1 MRMTTEKWLEAI
13 RAVIA
18 TIADKDF
25 QERAWTGKGPEVSS
39 PDEMYCQLFDD
50 LMIEAFVEQVE
61 LTPAQRQGIETLI
74 EKMETVPAAAPDSI
88 DGELL
93 LADPKWHEVREFA
106 AELYQLLGGER
117 PESSS

>member
-1 MRMTTEKWLEAI
+1 MSMTTEKWLQAI
-13 RAVIA
+13 RGVIA
-18 TIADKDF
+18 KIADKDF

-61 LTPAQRQGIETLI
+61 LTPAQTRGIETLI
-74 EKMETVPAAAPDSI
+74 EKMETVPAASPDSI
-88 DGELL
+88 DEKLL

-106 AELYQLLGGER
+106 KELYQLLAGARSEN
-117 PESSS
+117 SS